1 MSLAHP
7 FFLFSKKSAFF
18 TLVISGLLFLLL
30 FILSLL
36 VPAAHAGQVTVAW
49 DPNPEAEVAGYKV
62 YYGTHSGSYTASLD
76 AGNTTSV
83 VVSGLQEG
91 ATYYFAAVAY
101 DASNNESG
109 FSNEIAYAVPAGAST
124 AGGSSSGGG
133 GACFI
138 ATAAFGSY
146 GAPEVVLLR
155 KFRDH
160 VLLTN
165 TPGTWFVRLYYRVSP
180 PIADFIGQYDSL
192 RRAVRL
198 VLKPFI
204 FSVQH
209 KLGVFLSVLA
219 LLMTLTGI
227 LYCEQRR
234 LWRRLK
240 IR

>member
-18 TLVISGLLFLLL
+18 ALVISGLLFLLF

-36 VPAAHAGQVTVAW
+36 APSAHAGQVTVAW
-49 DPNPEAEVAGYKV
+49 DRNPEPEVAGYKI

-109 FSNEIAYAVPAGAST
+109 FSNEIAYAVPAGVSAG
-124 AGGSSSGGG
+124 GGSSPGGG

-138 ATAAFGSY
+138 ATAAYGSPLSRRTTP
-146 GAPEVVLLR
+146 PESVKPRQL
-155 KFRDH
+155 
-160 VLLTN
+160 
-165 TPGTWFVRLYYRVSP
+165 
-180 PIADFIGQYDSL
+180 A
-192 RRAVRL
+192 RA
-198 VLKPFI
+198 
-204 FSVQH
+204 
-209 KLGVFLSVLA
+209 
-219 LLMTLTGI
+219 
-227 LYCEQRR
+227 
-234 LWRRLK
+234 
-240 IR
+240 